1 MVSVL
6 RVALLCLVLGGVS
19 CAPTACTAASANC
32 SPSAPNCTISGGFIL
47 PAGQSV
53 RAGSMV
59 LIMQTDGNLVL
70 YRTGAALWASSW
82 LQAQDLLPFSGPTQA
97 LNCAKC
103 FAAFQTDGN
112 LVLYAPAANG
122 SGIQAYWASNTP
134 GNGGATLQLS
144 STNPLSVVSSSGSVL
159 WMADVDPAPV
169 QVSFPISGG
178 SGQGAL
184 GIHSPGLPTNVY
196 GASYQQSMDQL
207 WQGNASFQP
216 IVNMQLQT
224 KPNSGAPFVDGMN
237 QGTQIA
243 VVNGVWYLFNREYGF
258 AANPAQC
265 QFDFARIVVRSSA
278 DRGKTW
284 SSEAVVAGPNQAA
297 GECALVDGRAYW
309 DADTGTWHYLAQ
321 ALKSDATWGI
331 DHFTLNN
338 PNPTQRFTPDAANP
352 VVKSGALWSQICGP
366 NKSCPTGTRD
376 EGTPEISMKSNGLYY
391 VTFHGAYVSAQSPP
405 VVSGYRGIAA
415 TRDFHTWI
423 TSGNGLPNDAIWSSK
438 DCQAWNVQWNSATG
452 CIGGGYASSL
462 ITWQYTYTL
471 IESADIS
478 LICTVGQN
486 WVIGLARASTF
497 TGSGHWDQ
505 LAGNPL
511 MDLRSGAPCAI
522 QYPTLFTDS
531 GQIYLSY
538 WTLSDAGTFFH
549 IARLRPV
556 YSYASGSVFPGAG
569 AARQH

>member
-1 MVSVL
+1 MFSIF
-6 RVALLCLVLGGVS
+6 RVALLCLLFGCVI
-19 CAPTACTAASANC
+19 CAPTAGTAASSNC
-32 SPSAPNCTISGGFIL
+32 SASTPSCSISGGFTL
-47 PAGQSV
+47 QSGQSIQ
-53 RAGSMV
+53 AGSLV
-59 LIMQTDGNLVL
+59 LIMQADGNLVL

-82 LQAQDLLPFSGPTQA
+82 LQAQDLLPFTGPTQA

-122 SGIQAYWASNTP
+122 SGIQPYWASNTP
-134 GNGGATLQLS
+134 GNRGATLQLS
-144 STNPLSVVSSSGSVL
+144 STNPLSILSSSGSVL
-159 WMADVDPAPV
+159 WMADTDPAAV
-169 QVSFPISGG
+169 
-178 SGQGAL
+178 GA
-184 GIHSPGLPTNVY
+184 G
-196 GASYQQSMDQL
+196 YQQSMDQL
-207 WQGNASFQP
+207 WQGNESFQP
-216 IVNMQLQT
+216 IVNMQIQT
-224 KPNSGAPFVDGMN
+224 KPNSGSPFVDSMDE
-237 QGTQIA
+237 GTQI
-243 VVNGVWYLFNREYGF
+243 VVLNGIWYLFNREYGF
-258 AANPAQC
+258 AASPAQC
-265 QFDFARIVVRSSA
+265 QYDFARIVVRSSA

-284 SSEAVVAGPNQAA
+284 SSEVVIARPNQSA

-321 ALKSDATWGI
+321 VLKSDATWGI
-331 DHFTLNN
+331 DHFTLN
-338 PNPTQRFTPDAANP
+338 TPSPMAKFIPDSGNP
-352 VVKSGALWSQICGP
+352 VVKSGALWSRICGP
-366 NKSCPTGTRD
+366 GKSCPSGTKD
-376 EGTPEISMKSNGLYY
+376 EGTPEISAKSNGLYY

-405 VVSGYRGIAA
+405 VVSGYRGVAA
-415 TRDFHTWI
+415 TRDFHTWT
-423 TSGNGLPNDAIWSSK
+423 TSGSGLPNDAIWSSK

-462 ITWQYTYTL
+462 ITWQYTYML

-478 LICTVGQN
+478 LICTTGQN

-505 LAGNPL
+505 FAGNPL

-522 QYPTLFTDS
+522 QYATLFTDS

-556 YSYASGSVFPGAG
+556 Y
-569 AARQH
+569 H